1 MELNKTFI
9 VLIPKVAS
17 PSNTKELRPISLC
30 NFAFKLITK
39 ILANKLKVHLDKMIS
54 KSQHTFVPSRSIFDA
69 IVLTNE
75 IFHSFKNKSGV
86 KGWMDLKFD
95 FDKAYDRVSWTFLSK
110 VMHYMG
116 FSEHW
121 IKMVYECISTVSF
134 QVLLNGSPS
143 RSFCPSRGLRQGDP
157 LSPYLFIMVLEVFSR
172 LIEKHITDKSL
183 AGFSINC

>member
-1 MELNKTFI
+1 M
-9 VLIPKVAS
+9 
-17 PSNTKELRPISLC
+17 
-30 NFAFKLITK
+30 
-39 ILANKLKVHLDKMIS
+39 
-54 KSQHTFVPSRSIFDA
+54 
-69 IVLTNE
+69 LTNE

-86 KGWMDLKFD
+86 KAWMALKLD
-95 FDKAYDRVSWTFLSK
+95 FDKAYDSVSWTFLSK

-172 LIEKHITDKSL
+172 LIDKHITDKSL